1 MHEEAQ
7 KAEFDLLM
15 ESQFWPS
22 ERIRALQR
30 ERLEI
35 LLRHAKANVPF
46 YATRLDP
53 LFRADGSIDWDR
65 WGEIPTLKRSDL
77 IEHRRALLAR
87 DMPPGHGRI
96 GDIATSG
103 STGTPVVTSHT
114 SFALAMTR
122 AAVFRANF
130 NDGTDFGTPLGAW
143 VGLRSDVARWP
154 DGRRA
159 GPWGPWWEPSALNG
173 ERLEINHHVPSAQV
187 LEFFGRNQVRYVL
200 CGGTDAR
207 LLAHEAERLGIA
219 LSLDAILT
227 RGTDATAPGRTL
239 IAEVFGARTLALYSS
254 KEGHRMAHSCTQCG
268 GWHVND
274 EHVLVEIL
282 DEEGSPVP
290 VGQTGRVVITP
301 LWGFAQPLLRYEQ
314 GDLATRGASSGC
326 GRGLSIMDDIV
337 GRVRHM
343 FVMPDGSRI
352 VPDLPVAAVAALNAE
367 MFQVAQISPEAVEVR
382 YVRRGNG
389 GSPNGEPV
397 QAALAGLLHAG
408 ITVSFR
414 EITAFELP
422 PGRKHLE
429 FVSELDG
436 STAPQV
442 APP

>member
-7 KAEFDLLM
+7 KVEFDLLM
-15 ESQFWPS
+15 ESQYWPP
-22 ERIRALQR
+22 ERIRALRR

-35 LLRHAKANVPF
+35 LLRHARANVPF

-77 IEHRRALLAR
+77 IDHRRALLAR

-114 SFALAMTR
+114 SFALAMTK
-122 AAVFRANF
+122 AAVFRANV
-130 NDGTDFGTPLGAW
+130 NDSLDFGSRLGMWAGLKPDIAAW
-143 VGLRSDVARWP
+143 P
-154 DGRRA
+154 EGRRA
-159 GPWGPWWEPSALNG
+159 GRWGPWWDGRAAEG
-173 ERLEINHHVPSAQV
+173 EVFEINHLVPAEQV
-187 LEFFGRNQVRYVL
+187 LDFMGRSEARYLL

-227 RGTDATAPGRTL
+227 RGTDATAAGRTL

-274 EHVLVEIL
+274 EQVLVEIV

-290 VGQTGRVVITP
+290 VGQAGRVVITP
-301 LWGFAQPLLRYEQ
+301 LWGFAQPLIRYEQ

-326 GRGLSIMDDIV
+326 GRGHSIINDIV

-352 VPDLPVAAVAALNAE
+352 VPDLPVAAVAALNAT
-367 MFQVAQISPEAVEVR
+367 MFQVAQVSRELVEVR
-382 YVRRGNG
+382 YVPRQNG
-389 GSPNGEPV
+389 ATSVREPV
-397 QAALAGLLHAG
+397 QAALAGMLHPG
-408 ITVSFR
+408 ISVSFH
-414 EITAFELP
+414 ELEAFNVP

-429 FVSELDG
+429 FVSELGG
-436 STAPQV
+436 SAGP
-442 APP
+442 